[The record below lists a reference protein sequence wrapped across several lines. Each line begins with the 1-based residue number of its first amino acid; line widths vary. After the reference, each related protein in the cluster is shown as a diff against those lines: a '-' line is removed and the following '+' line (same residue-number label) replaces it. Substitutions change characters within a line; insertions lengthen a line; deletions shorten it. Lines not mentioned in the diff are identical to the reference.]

1 MIEEISTKIALF
13 KGKQI
18 RKTLHNGEWWFSIV
32 DVIAALTDSA
42 NPRVYW
48 GVMKTRVENDEGFQL
63 FTNCKQLKL
72 ASSDG
77 KKYETDCTDTEGI
90 FRLIQSI
97 PSPKAE
103 PFKRWLANRQITMSE
118 KVRNNLL
125 NDLPLSEKLLV
136 NSLSAAFSGIVR

>member
-18 RKTLHNGEWWFSIV
+18 RKTLHNGEWFFSIV

-48 GVMKTRVENDEGFQL
+48 GVMKSRVENDEGFQL
-63 FTNCKQLKL
+63 FTICKQLKL

-77 KKYETDCTDTEGI
+77 KKHETDCADTEGI
-90 FRLIQSI
+90 F
-97 PSPKAE
+97 
-103 PFKRWLANRQITMSE
+103 NRKI
-118 KVRNNLL
+118 K
-125 NDLPLSEKLLV
+125 
-136 NSLSAAFSGIVR
+136 NS